1 MKGTS
6 KCLAVKFP
14 MLVLLVAAIPATATA
29 TATATAFCFSYGR
42 KSNHNARYS
51 PYPGVMAPAGQV
63 LPACNYSGI
72 Y

>member
-1 MKGTS
+1 MKGSS

-14 MLVLLVAAIPATATA
+14 MLVLLVAAIP
-29 TATATAFCFSYGR
+29 ATATAFCFSYGR